1 MLKKIA
7 LLALATMITACVSPI
22 PLQEQSA
29 KAEYTTKEPVLISV
43 IDQRKRVQ
51 EGKEKNFIG
60 KAHVSFGIPVDW
72 HVNQVLAT
80 EPGDKEKNL
89 AQFLQ
94 SRLTH
99 GLNET
104 GWNTTAV
111 DLDEVPSDE
120 AIKALMEEN
129 NTEKMISLVL
139 NEWYFSVNL
148 NWVSAF
154 NFDTNTDILVYS
166 LEEGKL
172 LAKNIAE
179 RDVVD
184 EQASESPQNNILRA
198 YKAQLDQI
206 VNDEEIRNAV
216 SFDQ

>member
-1 MLKKIA
+1 M
-7 LLALATMITACVSPI
+7 
-22 PLQEQSA
+22 
-29 KAEYTTKEPVLISV
+29 
-43 IDQRKRVQ
+43 
-51 EGKEKNFIG
+51 
-60 KAHVSFGIPVDW
+60 
-72 HVNQVLAT
+72 
-80 EPGDKEKNL
+80 
-89 AQFLQ
+89 
-94 SRLTH
+94 
-99 GLNET
+99 
-104 GWNTTAV
+104 
-111 DLDEVPSDE
+111 
-120 AIKALMEEN
+120 
-129 NTEKMISLVL
+129 L

-184 EQASESPQNNILRA
+184 EQANESPQNNILRA

-206 VNDEEIRNAV
+206 VNDEEVRNAV